1 MQDDGYAFYRRFLNG
16 DKGAL
21 ELLIALHGRGL
32 YQFILGYVRDKGV
45 AEDVLQEVFIRLYTL
60 RSFEKRRDGSLKSY
74 LYEIAKNESLNAL
87 KKRKRMREISLDALT
102 KENAPR
108 SAVSFRRGFFYPK
121 LERFEPQTPAEDL
134 EEKSEKEELSR
145 SVFAALSRIKKEY
158 RQALFLRYFDGVS
171 PKRIA
176 KIMNKD
182 VKQVYNLLAR
192 GRAALKDELQEKKQN
207 L

>member
-1 MQDDGYAFYRRFLNG
+1 MQDDGYALYRRFLNG

-21 ELLIALHGRGL
+21 ELLIALHGRDL

-60 RSFEKRRDGSLKSY
+60 RSFEKRKDGSLKSY

-102 KENAPR
+102 KENAPH

-121 LERFEPQTPAEDL
+121 LELFKTQTPAEDL

-145 SVFAALSRIKKEY
+145 SVFTALSRIKKEY

-192 GRAALKDELQEKKQN
+192 GRAALKEKLQEKK
-207 L
+207 